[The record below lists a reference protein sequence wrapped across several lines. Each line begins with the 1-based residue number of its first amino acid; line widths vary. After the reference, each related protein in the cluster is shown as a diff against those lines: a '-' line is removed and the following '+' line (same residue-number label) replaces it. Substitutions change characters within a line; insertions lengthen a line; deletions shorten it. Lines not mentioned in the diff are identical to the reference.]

1 MQRNGFIKIFE
12 CNKMLNIVKLE
23 DLNDIID
30 KRAYSRAAVNPL
42 VSRLV
47 QYKINLLHDFGSCG
61 SLLTDINAGIDGFG
75 NFNAVEVEILYGSI
89 LISGNGID
97 GT

>member
-1 MQRNGFIKIFE
+1 
-12 CNKMLNIVKLE
+12 MLNIVKLE

-47 QYKINLLHDFGSCG
+47 QYKINL
-61 SLLTDINAGIDGFG
+61 
-75 NFNAVEVEILYGSI
+75 
-89 LISGNGID
+89 
-97 GT
+97 